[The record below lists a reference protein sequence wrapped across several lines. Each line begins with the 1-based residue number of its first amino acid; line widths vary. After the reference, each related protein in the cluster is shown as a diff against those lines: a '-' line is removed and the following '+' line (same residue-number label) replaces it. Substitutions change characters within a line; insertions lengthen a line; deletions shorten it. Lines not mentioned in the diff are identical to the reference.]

1 MPDSVCSRE
10 RLSLMQRIRIQ
21 ITGPGAGPGRVGR
34 PGILARIL
42 VTIVA
47 VCALVVAAF
56 LGAFFFLAALGL
68 FFIASV
74 VMAIRI
80 WWARRRLQ
88 GAPGGEP
95 SSQSGGRGGRRR
107 GPAGAIEG
115 EYRVL
120 DEGGDRRE
128 SERGGGGEH

>member
-1 MPDSVCSRE
+1 
-10 RLSLMQRIRIQ
+10 MQRIRIQ
-21 ITGPGAGPGRVGR
+21 IAGPGAGPGGGGR

-42 VTIVA
+42 LTVLA

-68 FFIASV
+68 FFVASV

-88 GAPGGEP
+88 GASGDSASSRPGG
-95 SSQSGGRGGRRR
+95 RDGRRR
-107 GPAGAIEG
+107 GPADAIEG
-115 EYRVL
+115 EYQVL
-120 DEGGDRRE
+120 GEGEGRRQ
-128 SERGGGGEH
+128 SERGDGGDH

>member
-1 MPDSVCSRE
+1 
-10 RLSLMQRIRIQ
+10 MQRIRIQ
-21 ITGPGAGPGRVGR
+21 ITGPGAAPGGGGR

-42 VTIVA
+42 LTILA

-68 FFIASV
+68 VFIASV

-88 GAPGGEP
+88 GAPGGNP
-95 SSQSGGRGGRRR
+95 SSQPGGRGGRRR
-107 GPAGAIEG
+107 GPTDAIEG
-115 EYRVL
+115 EYRVI
-120 DEGGDRRE
+120 GDGKDRSE
-128 SERGGGGEH
+128 SERGGGGDH